1 MYNYLGCKMKRIA
14 AYFVATIQSHLD
26 YLEKERERNS
36 ARAWEA
42 EQKRR
47 RASLEGEPGCG

>member
-1 MYNYLGCKMKRIA
+1 MKRIA

-47 RASLEGEPGCG
+47 RASLEGGPNVGVDEPS

>member
-1 MYNYLGCKMKRIA
+1 MKRIA
-14 AYFVATIQSHLD
+14 SYISASIQSHLD

-36 ARAWEA
+36 AEAWEL

-47 RASLEGEPGCG
+47 RASLEGERQCP